1 MQTEPVADDAPTAV
15 TLDTLHRDLSEL
27 KGDVRDVKGLLVSRL
42 PTFPPEWPREVVRLL
57 REGNRLNEERFAQLD
72 VTLREQAIETHTILR
87 TLADG
92 QRQMTDNQR
101 NLSDEIRALVARID
115 ALIRGRG
122 NGPPPA

>member
-1 MQTEPVADDAPTAV
+1 MQTEPVANEAPTAI
-15 TLDTLHRDLSEL
+15 TLNTLHLDLSEL
-27 KGDVRDVKGLLVSRL
+27 KGDVRLLVARL

-57 REGNRLNEERFAQLD
+57 REGNRLNETRFAQLD

-92 QRQMTDNQR
+92 QR
-101 NLSDEIRALVARID
+101 NLSEEIRALVVRID

-122 NGPPPA
+122 NGPLLA

>member
-1 MQTEPVADDAPTAV
+1 MQTEPVADKAPAAV
-15 TLDTLHRDLSEL
+15 TLNTLHHDLSEL
-27 KGDVRDVKGLLVSRL
+27 KGDVRDVKGLLVARL
-42 PTFPPEWPREVVRLL
+42 PTFPPEWPREVIRLL

-92 QRQMTDNQR
+92 QR
-101 NLSDEIRALVARID
+101 NLSEEIRALVVRID